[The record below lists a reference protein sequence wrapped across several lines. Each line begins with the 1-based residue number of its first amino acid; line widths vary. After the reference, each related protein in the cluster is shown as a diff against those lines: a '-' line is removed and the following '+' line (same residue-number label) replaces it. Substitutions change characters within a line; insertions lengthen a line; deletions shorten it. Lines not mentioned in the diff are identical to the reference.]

1 MIIRV
6 KICGITNLEDA
17 LWAVKCGADALGFVF
32 YEKSPRFISPHKA
45 KEIIEELPPFINLVG
60 VFVNEDKAKIREIVN
75 LTGIDTVQLHGD
87 EPPDYCIEFKRV
99 IKAIRITEKGEL
111 PDGAPLEKTFPKYKV
126 SAYLLDTFS
135 INEYGGTGKKFNWEV
150 AERAKNFGNII
161 LSGGLNIF
169 NIDEAIKRIKP
180 FAVDVSSGV
189 ELKKGKKD
197 PELVKKFIEKV
208 KRKF

>member
-111 PDGAPLEKTFPKYKV
+111 PDRAPLEKTLPKYKV

-135 INEYGGTGKKFNWEV
+135 VNEYGGTGKKFNWEV